1 MGQFHFT
8 PERYLELM
16 HAEVPRYEEL
26 QDEVA
31 AATAGAPAAS
41 ILELGVGTGETSRRV
56 LAVHPGAR
64 LVGIDASAE
73 MLAEARL
80 PGAELTVARLEDPL
94 PRGPFDLVVSCLAVH
109 HLDAAGKR
117 DLFRRIAEALA
128 DGGRLVLGDVIVPAD
143 PADAVTPC
151 TPDFDLPD
159 RLDDQLAWL
168 ADAGFDAHATWVRG
182 DLAVVRATRAAAPP
196 HD

>member
-31 AATAGAPAAS
+31 TATAGAPAAS

-109 HLDAAGKR
+109 HLDGAGKR

-168 ADAGFDAHATWVRG
+168 ADAGFDARATWVRG